1 MRAPIAFPRRPPYGS
16 SDSTK
21 KVFATSVR
29 VFTSNVDE
37 FVLGSTSH
45 YIENVSTPSIDDS
58 TPHIDD
64 FALNVDN
71 PTSIEI
77 TAPPH
82 SSAPLEEF
90 PTQTEGVLLR
100 LALPCLRLLSL
111 LDVPLSLDKKLS
123 LLRLSVE
130 SCLLMSLLLVFHSIL
145 RIVSTNESMWFNTSL
160 LTRYPSSYA
169 STISTILANLIYLVG
184 ASSPIDVGQFVFNH
198 ILRHVEILDAPSPA
212 HKTLTINYCV
222 FQGSHVS
229 NIAHNIRPAR
239 RLIKVIQ
246 SLGCLIH
253 GLIESRTTVDSLL
266 QSLTKLLPT
275 DGAGTSG

>member
-160 LTRYPSSYA
+160 LTSEK
-169 STISTILANLIYLVG
+169 V
-184 ASSPIDVGQFVFNH
+184 D
-198 ILRHVEILDAPSPA
+198 
-212 HKTLTINYCV
+212 
-222 FQGSHVS
+222 QGLPT
-229 NIAHNIRPAR
+229 A
-239 RLIKVIQ
+239 IQ
-246 SLGCLIH
+246 CLMMMCC
-253 GLIESRTTVDSLL
+253 SLL
-266 QSLTKLLPT
+266 LWPLELCNFSLLSFNCLVRLSNLLVVLFM
-275 DGAGTSG
+275 G